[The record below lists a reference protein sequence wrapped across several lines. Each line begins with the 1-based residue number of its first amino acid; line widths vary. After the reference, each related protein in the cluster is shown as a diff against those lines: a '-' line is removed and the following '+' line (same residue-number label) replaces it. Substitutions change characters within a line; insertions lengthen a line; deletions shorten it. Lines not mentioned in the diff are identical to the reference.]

1 MKKKRKIF
9 YFVPFIIIAV
19 AGILSA
25 VVMLLWNNVLSEVV
39 NVKQI
44 TYWQALGLFIL
55 SKILFTSFRPGPP
68 GGFRR
73 GGPPWRNKLMQLSQ
87 EERDQF
93 KKEWEKRN
101 AGSNEDRPNESQG
114 C

>member
-1 MKKKRKIF
+1 MKRKRKKF
-9 YFVPFIIIAV
+9 YFIPFIILGVIA
-19 AGILSA
+19 ILSA
-25 VVMLLWNNVLSEVV
+25 IVMLLWNNVLVDVV

-44 TYWQALGLFIL
+44 TYWQAAGLFIL

-73 GGPPWRNKLMQLSQ
+73 GGPPWRHKLMNLSD

-93 KKEWEKRN
+93 RKEWEQRKSEDPN
-101 AGSNEDRPNESQG
+101 QSNNQS
-114 C
+114 

>member
-1 MKKKRKIF
+1 MKRKRKKI
-9 YFVPFIIIAV
+9 YFVPFIIIGVIA
-19 AGILSA
+19 ILSA
-25 VVMLLWNNVLSEVV
+25 IVMLLWNNVLVDVV

-44 TYWQALGLFIL
+44 TYWQAAGLFIL

-73 GGPPWRNKLMQLSQ
+73 GGPPWRNKLMNLSD

-93 KKEWEKRN
+93 KKEWEQRKT
-101 AGSNEDRPNESQG
+101 EDPNQSDNKS
-114 C
+114 

>member
-1 MKKKRKIF
+1 MKRKRKKI
-9 YFVPFIIIAV
+9 YFVPFIIIGVIA
-19 AGILSA
+19 ILSA
-25 VVMLLWNNVLSEVV
+25 IVMLLWNNVLVDVV

-44 TYWQALGLFIL
+44 TYWQAAGLFIL

-73 GGPPWRNKLMQLSQ
+73 GGPPWRNKLMNLSD

-93 KKEWEKRN
+93 KKEWEQRKT
-101 AGSNEDRPNESQG
+101 EDPNRSDNKS
-114 C
+114 

>member
-1 MKKKRKIF
+1 MKKKSKKF

-19 AGILSA
+19 IALLSA
-25 VVMLLWNNVLSEVV
+25 IVMLLWNNVLAEVV

-44 TYWQALGLFIL
+44 SYWQAAGLLIL

-73 GGPPWRNKLMQLSQ
+73 GGPPWRNKLMNLSD

-93 KKEWEKRN
+93 RKEWEQRKS
-101 AGSNEDRPNESQG
+101 AGHDDDSATNV
-114 C
+114 

>member
-19 AGILSA
+19 IAILSA
-25 VVMLLWNNVLSEVV
+25 IVMLLWNNVLVEVI

-44 TYWQALGLFIL
+44 SYWQAAGLFIL

-73 GGPPWRNKLMQLSQ
+73 GGPPWRKKLMNLSD

-93 KKEWEKRN
+93 RKEWEQRN
-101 AGSNEDRPNESQG
+101 TSHQDEAGE
-114 C
+114 

>member
-1 MKKKRKIF
+1 MKKKGKKF

-19 AGILSA
+19 IAVLSA
-25 VVMLLWNNVLSEVV
+25 IVMLLWNNVLVEVV

-44 TYWQALGLFIL
+44 SYWQAAGLFIL

-73 GGPPWRNKLMQLSQ
+73 GGPPWRNKLMNLSQ

-93 KKEWEKRN
+93 RKEWEQRN
-101 AGSNEDRPNESQG
+101 AASPDDPGSKA
-114 C
+114 

>member
-1 MKKKRKIF
+1 MKSKRKKI
-9 YFVPFIIIAV
+9 YFVPFIIIGVIA
-19 AGILSA
+19 ILSA
-25 VVMLLWNNVLSEVV
+25 IVMLLWNNILADVV

-44 TYWQALGLFIL
+44 TYWQAAGLFIL

-73 GGPPWRNKLMQLSQ
+73 GGPPWRNKLMNLSD

-93 KKEWEKRN
+93 RKEWEQRKSET
-101 AGSNEDRPNESQG
+101 SNESGNKS
-114 C
+114 

>member
-9 YFVPFIIIAV
+9 YFIPFIIIAV
-19 AGILSA
+19 IAILSA
-25 VVMLLWNNVLSEVV
+25 IVMLLWNNVLSAVV

-44 TYWQALGLFIL
+44 SYWQAVGLFIL
-55 SKILFTSFRPGPP
+55 SKILFSCFRPGPP
-68 GGFRR
+68 GGFRK

-93 KKEWEKRN
+93 RKEWEKRN
-101 AGSNEDRPNESQG
+101 SGGQDDARNES
-114 C
+114 

>member
-1 MKKKRKIF
+1 MKKKREKF

-19 AGILSA
+19 IAILSA
-25 VVMLLWNNVLSEVV
+25 IVMLLWNNVLVDIV
-39 NVKQI
+39 NVKKI
-44 TYWQALGLFIL
+44 TYWQAAGLFIL

-73 GGPPWRNKLMQLSQ
+73 GGPPWRNKLMNLSQ

-93 KKEWEKRN
+93 RKEWEQRN
-101 AGSNEDRPNESQG
+101 TGTENESDNKA
-114 C
+114 

>member
-19 AGILSA
+19 AGLLSA
-25 VVMLLWNNVLSEVV
+25 IVMLLWNNVLSEVV

-87 EERDQF
+87 EDREKF
-93 KKEWEKRN
+93 KKEWEQRN
-101 AGSNEDRPNESQG
+101 EGAQDDDRKESQG